1 MSHDITRL
9 LLPFSLSCLSM
20 GRMACFLVLV
30 IAVEVVSGWGCGLVL
45 RHLSILCD
53 ALGSIPSTE
62 KQKKKSKQSK
72 KKKV

>member
-1 MSHDITRL
+1 ME
-9 LLPFSLSCLSM
+9 
-20 GRMACFLVLV
+20 RMAYFLVFV
-30 IAVEVVSGWGCGLVL
+30 IAVEVVTGWGCDLVV

-72 KKKV
+72 KKKEKCDRKLSILCELTLLKI